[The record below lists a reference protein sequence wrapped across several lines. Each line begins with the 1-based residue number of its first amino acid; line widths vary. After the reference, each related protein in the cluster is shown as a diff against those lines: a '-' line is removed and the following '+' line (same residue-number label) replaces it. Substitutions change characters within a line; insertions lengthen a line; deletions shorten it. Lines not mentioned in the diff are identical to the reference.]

1 MSPTI
6 HSKDSAYNMITVY
19 SKNNCPFCVQAK
31 NLLKLKG
38 LDYQEVKIDEDDT
51 AKQFIVDE
59 GHRTVPQIYQDGKLL
74 VEGGYQGL
82 SRQND
87 SWFAALKG

>member
-1 MSPTI
+1 MV
-6 HSKDSAYNMITVY
+6 TVY

-38 LDYQEVKIDEDDT
+38 VEFQEVKIDEDT
-51 AKQFIVDE
+51 AAKEFVLSE
-59 GHRTVPQIYQDGKLL
+59 GHRTVPQIYKDGQVL

-82 SRQND
+82 ARQPAE
-87 SWFAALKG
+87 FFETLKG

>member
-1 MSPTI
+1 
-6 HSKDSAYNMITVY
+6 MITVY

-38 LDYQEVKIDEDDT
+38 VEFEEVKIDESES
-51 AKQFIVDE
+51 AKEFVLRE

-82 SRQND
+82 AKQAPEFFEKIR
-87 SWFAALKG
+87 G